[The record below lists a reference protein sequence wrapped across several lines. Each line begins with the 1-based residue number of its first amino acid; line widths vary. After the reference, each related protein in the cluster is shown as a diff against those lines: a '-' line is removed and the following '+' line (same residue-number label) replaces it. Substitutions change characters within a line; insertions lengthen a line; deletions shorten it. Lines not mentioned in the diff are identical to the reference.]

1 MDIKEYGKQ
10 NKRSVVLIHPS
21 LVSWDYFRDVIPLLE
36 ESFRLFIPV
45 LPGYDL
51 SDDSDFSAVESV
63 ASEIG
68 ERLAA
73 RDIGAIHAV
82 YGCSMGGSIV
92 LRMAVDGKVEARHF
106 ILDGGITP
114 YQLPRVLTRPIALRD
129 FLMVSL
135 GKLGGERLITRA
147 FSSTSFSDE
156 DYRYIAAIL
165 RHCSYKTIWNT
176 FDSCN
181 NYDMPKRQ
189 MRFDAQIH
197 YWCAEAEV
205 KARKWDIRYMKRFVP
220 DTVFKVFP
228 GIDHGD
234 MAAFKPGL
242 FADEIKSLD

>member
-21 LVSWDYFRDVIPLLE
+21 LVSWDNFRDVIPLLE

-156 DYRYIAAIL
+156 
-165 RHCSYKTIWNT
+165 S
-176 FDSCN
+176 
-181 NYDMPKRQ
+181 
-189 MRFDAQIH
+189 DA
-197 YWCAEAEV
+197 
-205 KARKWDIRYMKRFVP
+205 
-220 DTVFKVFP
+220 
-228 GIDHGD
+228 
-234 MAAFKPGL
+234 L
-242 FADEIKSLD
+242 